1 MAEAEVRKEPLLLFT
16 EVKDQHEGRFSS
28 LSIISCKNLAVA
40 VNDHLWRASLSYH
53 IGRISPNMGSILWT
67 VNQNYTTGVHP
78 AIALI
83 LHEGQV
89 YALEA
94 HNQHFSSKCHYNVWR
109 MSDDLSAMRGD
120 FGGKELAQGFRP
132 TLCAHNSGWCC
143 AVFEGSKYSVG
154 KIRFDSPS
162 LVVNWKNY
170 HLHQIMISPNIALQG
185 EVVIL
190 VFKSKTTSMM
200 HSMIGSWNE
209 SGIDW
214 KNEVSEIP
222 SAGSFPSIALN
233 SYGNVFLCHQNG
245 YRYLT
250 FMYGVLTKDKTIEW
264 YQKLD
269 TGEVQG
275 EYPSVV
281 FINDGNFL

>member
-1 MAEAEVRKEPLLLFT
+1 
-16 EVKDQHEGRFSS
+16 
-28 LSIISCKNLAVA
+28 
-40 VNDHLWRASLSYH
+40 
-53 IGRISPNMGSILWT
+53 
-67 VNQNYTTGVHP
+67 
-78 AIALI
+78 
-83 LHEGQV
+83 
-89 YALEA
+89 
-94 HNQHFSSKCHYNVWR
+94 

-120 FGGKELAQGFRP
+120 CEGKELAQGFRP

-154 KIRFDSPS
+154 KIGFNSPS
-162 LVVNWKNY
+162 LAVNWKSY

-233 SYGNVFLCHQNG
+233 SYGNVFLCYQNG

-281 FINDGNFL
+281 FTNDGKFFIIFKKRVGDSLLLKAGEIKYQYTETASVPHPIPITSNKENEETIRKRPSSSSIQITKDSSNMAPSSSWPRYCVGFTDSDKHSSDSSND